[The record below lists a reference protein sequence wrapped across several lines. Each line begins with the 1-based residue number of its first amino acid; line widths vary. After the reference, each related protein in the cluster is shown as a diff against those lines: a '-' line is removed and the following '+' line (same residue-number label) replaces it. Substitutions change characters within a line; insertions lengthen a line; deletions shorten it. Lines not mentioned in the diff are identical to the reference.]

1 MEVFGKKA
9 DIIIANENGIS
20 VNGATTINANSLTL
34 STGKVQANNDG
45 SYKLA
50 VEKGAVS
57 VTGQGINTDGLGY
70 FDIVSRSAQL
80 EGEIAG
86 KADIKVLAGQNDY
99 DLATRSHTVRN
110 KGDGRGPAVA
120 IDGSALGSMY
130 GGKIQ
135 LISTESG
142 AGVRHAGGIIASSDL
157 EISADGDITL
167 ASLSSEKNMSLS
179 GKNIT
184 LNKST
189 SGVQKR
195 HYHER
200 PGGHHAE

>member
-1 MEVFGKKA
+1 MKKGRYPSPVRA
-9 DIIIANENGIS
+9 LIPTGW
-20 VNGATTINANSLTL
+20 AT
-34 STGKVQANNDG
+34 
-45 SYKLA
+45 
-50 VEKGAVS
+50 
-57 VTGQGINTDGLGY
+57 
-70 FDIVSRSAQL
+70 DIVSRSAQL

-142 AGVRHAGGIIASSDL
+142 AGVRHAGGIIASSDTD
-157 EISADGDITL
+157 ISADGDITL
-167 ASLSSEKNMSLS
+167 ASLSSEKTCRSPARIS
-179 GKNIT
+179 
-184 LNKST
+184 
-189 SGVQKR
+189 
-195 HYHER
+195 
-200 PGGHHAE
+200 P

>member
-1 MEVFGKKA
+1 
-9 DIIIANENGIS
+9 
-20 VNGATTINANSLTL
+20 
-34 STGKVQANNDG
+34 
-45 SYKLA
+45 
-50 VEKGAVS
+50 
-57 VTGQGINTDGLGY
+57 
-70 FDIVSRSAQL
+70 
-80 EGEIAG
+80 
-86 KADIKVLAGQNDY
+86 VLAGQNDY
-99 DLATRSHTVRN
+99 DLASRSHTVRN

-120 IDGSALGSMY
+120 IDGSAWLHVRR
-130 GGKIQ
+130 KIQ

-189 SGVQKR
+189 SGVQAKNDIIMNALAGITLNNDVIASTGKKSALMPAR
-195 HYHER
+195 WCKTPPR
-200 PGGHHAE
+200 W